1 MDTQEAAW
9 WPRHVWVRRYRTLD
23 ARHVPPLLVSV
34 DTDRVG
40 FGRALGPTGAALFE
54 RRDQDGHLAVLAMG
68 WTLGD
73 VLRAAHA
80 AGVAHGNLQ
89 LEHISLRAGFWSLGG
104 WSVGLAATPDAIAA
118 DVDGLRRALHAA
130 CAAQGGDV
138 DGSYCAEPLTLLDG
152 PRPDLDRFL
161 ARAEQVLRAA
171 HGGDAEPPAYATP
184 TQPPP
189 DAGRPAY
196 ATPTRPPP
204 GAAPAP
210 RRAPT
215 GAMPTLPL
223 PAPPTSPPPPLPL
236 APATP
241 TRVQPRGATATAVS
255 IGVVAGAVLV
265 ASLAGLWLWPPS
277 TAGLDGLSGA
287 ASRGPSSTTP
297 STAEGARAAAAA
309 ARSEPGAAAP
319 SDLAAVAAPSGAAA
333 AAAQAGAA
341 LGAVQAAGPAGAR
354 AAGATPRGDAAAVA
368 AQDDAGAPA
377 DAQPDGAPPAV
388 AIDAAPPRDADAGLH
403 PMAAAAFQP
412 APKRRRPPRSAR
424 PVPAGTVLLGLDV
437 RRLKKAACPEGV
449 PCPAVPTVEQA
460 NGSVRVDAFR
470 LDRAE
475 VSRKAYARCVD
486 DGACPDLKLPAG
498 GRHRPQ
504 THTPRDAAAA
514 YCAWRGGRLPTFAEW
529 QRAARGDDTR
539 LFPWGDDPPFVP
551 PHRRRAHVVTSKD
564 FPLTIGRYAE
574 FAGPYG
580 HINLVGNVRE
590 WTADGPATAAVTAG
604 GSFRDAPADLRVT
617 RRATTRADRRD
628 DDLGFRCAY

>member
-40 FGRALGPTGAALFE
+40 FGRALGPSGAALFE
-54 RRDQDGHLAVLAMG
+54 RRDRDRHLAALAMG

-89 LEHISLRAGFWSLGG
+89 LDHISLRAGFWSLGG

-118 DVDGLRRALHAA
+118 DVEGLRVALTEA
-130 CAAQGGDV
+130 CAAQGGDLET
-138 DGSYCAEPLTLLDG
+138 SLCAEPLALLDG

-171 HGGDAEPPAYATP
+171 HGGALEPPAYATP
-184 TQPPP
+184 TRRHR
-189 DAGRPAY
+189 RPRCRP
-196 ATPTRPPP
+196 TPRRR
-204 GAAPAP
+204 AP
-210 RRAPT
+210 RRSPRQPAAIP
-215 GAMPTLPL
+215 ALPL
-223 PAPPTSPPPPLPL
+223 PP
-236 APATP
+236 
-241 TRVQPRGATATAVS
+241 
-255 IGVVAGAVLV
+255 IG
-265 ASLAGLWLWPPS
+265 P
-277 TAGLDGLSGA
+277 
-287 ASRGPSSTTP
+287 
-297 STAEGARAAAAA
+297 AAAA
-309 ARSEPGAAAP
+309 ARRAHHPDARATPRRDARRPSRSAASRPRCSWPRWPACGCGRRPPSASTACPGAAARFP
-319 SDLAAVAAPSGAAA
+319 VDHHPQHGGGRARRRGRRGAARRRGQQRAGGRRRDAPPAAEVPDDAKVAADASPD
-333 AAAQAGAA
+333 AAQPID
-341 LGAVQAAGPAGAR
+341 AGPA
-354 AAGATPRGDAAAVA
+354 DAS
-368 AQDDAGAPA
+368 
-377 DAQPDGAPPAV
+377 
-388 AIDAAPPRDADAGLH
+388 LH

-412 APKRRRPPRSAR
+412 TPRKRKPPRSAR
-424 PVPAGTVLLGLDV
+424 PVPAGTVRLGLDV
-437 RRLKKAACPEGV
+437 RRLKNVACPEGV

-470 LDRAE
+470 LDRTE

-504 THTPRDAAAA
+504 THTPRAAAAA

-564 FPLTIGRYAE
+564 YPLTIGRYAE